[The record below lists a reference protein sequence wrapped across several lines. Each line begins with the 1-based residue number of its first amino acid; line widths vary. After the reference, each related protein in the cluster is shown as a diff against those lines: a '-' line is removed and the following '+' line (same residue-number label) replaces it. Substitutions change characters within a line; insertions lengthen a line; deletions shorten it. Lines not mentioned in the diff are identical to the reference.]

1 MESMPKEI
9 IYFVRLTHQSAES
22 LKCSWNSD
30 VWIYLYQN
38 SFCCMNIYL
47 KEASFIEW
55 GVKKGEEAL

>member
-1 MESMPKEI
+1 
-9 IYFVRLTHQSAES
+9 VRLTHQSAES

-47 KEASFIEW
+47 KEASFIER